1 MSDWAAF
8 LDDLEHQLDV
18 LEASFDTTPLVEAP
32 AAPFDA
38 PALGPVPAV
47 LRGRAELAHA
57 RLRAAEDR
65 VAAELER
72 TRNELALTERT
83 PDPPRF
89 LDTTC

>member
-18 LEASFDTTPLVEAP
+18 LEASFDTTPLVAEP
-32 AAPFDA
+32 AAPFAA
-38 PALGPVPAV
+38 PALGPVPTD
-47 LRGRAELAHA
+47 LRARAEAAQA

-65 VAAELER
+65 VTLELER
-72 TRNELALTERT
+72 TRSELALTERT